1 MRLLNSW
8 AMYNSRPMPTHYF
21 SSATSRREFLRRAG
35 LAAGALA
42 TSKLHSQTKAP
53 RKLGI
58 ALLGLG
64 RYSSNQLGPALRET
78 EKCYLAG
85 VVTGHRE
92 KGDRWAADYNLNK
105 SNVYSYENFDRIV
118 RDLLKV
124 PHAEIKSKLDAEKQA
139 KKRKK
144 SRKSSASREASDR
157 V

>member
-1 MRLLNSW
+1 
-8 AMYNSRPMPTHYF
+8 MYNSRPMPTHYF

-105 SNVYSYENFDRIV
+105 SNVYSLRNCLQSFSNFLCGWLECVIV
-118 RDLLKV
+118 NWDSFGNALHSIDHVTYFAFIAHR
-124 PHAEIKSKLDAEKQA
+124 
-139 KKRKK
+139 
-144 SRKSSASREASDR
+144 SDYR
-157 V
+157 ML